1 VFVLDT
7 NVVSELRQG
16 RTRRADPNVTTWA
29 RSVAP
34 ADLYLSAVT
43 VLELELGVR
52 RMERRDEGQGAALRA
67 WLDGQVRPA
76 FQGRVLPFDEAA
88 ALRCA
93 GLHVP
98 DDRSD
103 RDAMIAAT
111 ALVHAMTVVTRN
123 AADFAPTGVALLNP
137 WLESERAGKDG

>member
-1 VFVLDT
+1 VFVLNT
-7 NVVSELRQG
+7 NVVSELRRG
-16 RTRRADPNVTTWA
+16 KTRRADPNVVAWA
-29 RSVAP
+29 SGVAP

-43 VLELELGVR
+43 ILNLELGVR
-52 RMERRDEGQGAALRA
+52 HPERRDAGQGAVLRA

-76 FQGRVLPFDEAA
+76 FQGRVLSCDEAA
-88 ALRCA
+88 AICCA

-123 AADFAPTGVALLNP
+123 TADFAPTGVALLNP
-137 WLESERAGKDG
+137 WLGEGHSDEE